1 MRKMLQ
7 FFCIAFLIP
16 IFVNGIFPAFQ
27 YLWYQHERPI
37 VSMRTGQFIE
47 TIKIIIAIILFIG
60 IALYIQSQDKTNKKR
75 QLQKRIEKYQKKSI
89 DLEKKIKELEIEE
102 KPEREN
108 SINNLYFAVGII
120 VSIAVTVF
128 LKRKE
133 IRFSITSESIA
144 LRISLIAYLSYI
156 LYNIF
161 FKKKILK

>member
-108 SINNLYFAVGII
+108 SINNLYFSVGII

-133 IRFSITSESIA
+133 IQFSITSESIA

>member
-16 IFVNGIFPAFQ
+16 IFVNGIFPVFQ

-89 DLEKKIKELEIEE
+89 DLEKKNKGAGNRG
-102 KPEREN
+102 KTRE
-108 SINNLYFAVGII
+108 G
-120 VSIAVTVF
+120 
-128 LKRKE
+128 K
-133 IRFSITSESIA
+133 
-144 LRISLIAYLSYI
+144 
-156 LYNIF
+156 
-161 FKKKILK
+161 